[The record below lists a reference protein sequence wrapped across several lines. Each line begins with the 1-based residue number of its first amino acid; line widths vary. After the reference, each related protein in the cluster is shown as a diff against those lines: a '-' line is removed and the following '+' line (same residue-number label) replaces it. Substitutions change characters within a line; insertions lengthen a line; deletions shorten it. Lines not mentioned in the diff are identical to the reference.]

1 MQNEPI
7 IPDGGVI
14 ACRAKSMSVHYG
26 AIAQMVDKKKQIF
39 VGTRI
44 PKHWVDEA
52 EDNEYLR
59 LASAPLIVPE
69 DVDAHYYSKVV

>member
-1 MQNEPI
+1 MDESEKDKQRKGFP
-7 IPDGGVI
+7 
-14 ACRAKSMSVHYG
+14 
-26 AIAQMVDKKKQIF
+26 QMVDKKKQIF